1 MASMENALW
10 FDRFYLENFGFVAAF
25 LVCLG
30 VPLFIFR
37 NTKTHFQASWASVKS
52 WLYILPV
59 LFFCI
64 GLPQPGPFIFMCLVS
79 IYSAK
84 RFFQMTGIYHRS
96 FFVYACYL
104 AIAISGY
111 CVYNHFDIGFFSSI
125 FILLFALTL
134 IPVISNKSENM
145 IQYISLTFICF
156 CLFGWNLL
164 FASRIFDLDKGL
176 YLLFYLYALA
186 EFAGNTSNGISLMI
200 PSSSVASKIN
210 SKARWSGLIFSFILT
225 LGLAWA
231 FRRLLFDTAEI
242 YWVSAG
248 IIAFFGA
255 HFGEWAI
262 SSFRKDLGLKDQG
275 VFIIGRGDLLSR
287 SNRVIYVYPLFTL
300 FLWLNKDISF
310 FGTF

>member
-1 MASMENALW
+1 MDKALW
-10 FDRFYLENFGFVAAF
+10 FDQFYLENFGLVAAF

-30 VPLFIFR
+30 LPLFIFR
-37 NTKTHFQASWASVKS
+37 NSRTHVQASWASVKS

-59 LFFCI
+59 LFFFI
-64 GLPQPGPFIFMCLVS
+64 GLPQPGPFIFMMLIS

-84 RFFQMTGIYHRS
+84 RFFQMTGTYHKS
-96 FFVYACYL
+96 LFVYACYL
-104 AIAISGY
+104 AIAVSGY
-111 CVYNHFDIGFFSSI
+111 CIYNHCDILFFSSI
-125 FILLFALTL
+125 FLLLFALTL
-134 IPVISNKSENM
+134 IPVIMNKTQNM

-164 FASRIFDLDKGL
+164 FASRIFELEKGV

-200 PSSSVASKIN
+200 PSSSVASKV
-210 SKARWSGLIFSFILT
+210 SHKARWSGLICSLILT
-225 LGLAWA
+225 LALAWA
-231 FRRLLFDTAEI
+231 FRRLLFDGSEL
-242 YWVSAG
+242 YWLSAG
-248 IIAFFGA
+248 VIAFFGA

-287 SNRVIYVYPLFTL
+287 SNRVIYTYPLFTL
-300 FLWLNKDISF
+300 FLWLNKDLSF
-310 FGTF
+310 LGTF